1 MTWPRPHVQ
10 CHFAGCRADDV
21 DTTEPGM
28 REIQQG
34 SAAPSER
41 GGENGNLVKQV
52 FVRLVRHERETESLK
67 HLRLSVSDTVSFHAG
82 WDTPADGHVTVM

>member
-10 CHFAGCRADDV
+10 HHLAGCRDDDV
-21 DTTEPGM
+21 ESSEPSV

-41 GGENGNLVKQV
+41 EGENGNVFIR
-52 FVRLVRHERETESLK
+52 FVRCERETESLK
-67 HLRLSVSDTVSFHAG
+67 HLRLSVSDTVSLHAG
-82 WDTPADGHVTVM
+82 